1 MFRSSDHDPL
11 AAAIA
16 PPKNESTAARAVRL
30 RAEAEARR
38 ISDEIDEQLKQDRA
52 SRRRQRP
59 CVKVLLLGQS
69 ESGTFRASSYPGT
82 SFLIHRHML
91 SCLGKSTTL
100 KSECPFISPHHLP
113 GSPFGLVGCNA
124 LISGGMWSHISDSYY
139 SWSSRYTT
147 IDLFQLKRSLY
158 CRSTAPLFYFLASLA
173 LPSGALRVHS

>member
-1 MFRSSDHDPL
+1 MFRSSDNDPL

-16 PPKNESTAARAVRL
+16 PPKNESTTARAVRL

-69 ESGTFRASSYPGT
+69 ESGTFRASSCPGT
-82 SFLIHRHML
+82 SFLIH

-100 KSECPFISPHHLP
+100 KSECPFVVPFP
-113 GSPFGLVGCNA
+113 GSPFGLAGGNA
-124 LISGGMWSHISDSYY
+124 LISGGLWLHIGGSYNF
-139 SWSSRYTT
+139 WSSRCTT
-147 IDLFQLKRSLY
+147 IFARPIQLKR
-158 CRSTAPLFYFLASLA
+158 
-173 LPSGALRVHS
+173 